1 MTEIIATTALIIAC
15 CCFGKIYED
24 NLIIK
29 FLRTNRGMVLIL
41 TSVALLT
48 YDLVIHNFQFG
59 QIIPSFY
66 SVIVLLI
73 LLGFF
78 YIFKDRQSTK

>member
-1 MTEIIATTALIIAC
+1 MTEIIATTALIISC
-15 CCFGKIYED
+15 WCLGKIYED
-24 NLIIK
+24 KPIIK

-41 TSVALLT
+41 TSVALLA

-66 SVIVLLI
+66 SLIVLLI

-78 YIFKDRQSTK
+78 YMFKDRQSTK